1 MLVVAR
7 TEEAKTGKLRPALF
21 VVPTDSPGFT
31 YTPIEMELISPE
43 RQFQVFLDDVR
54 LPGDALVGAEDAAIA
69 QLFAGLNPERIMG
82 AASSVGMGRY
92 ALERA
97 ADYVKTRQV
106 WGTPIG
112 AHQGLS
118 HPLAQCHIEVELAKL
133 MMQKAATLYDNG
145 DDAGAAAGR
154 QHGQIRCGRSRDA
167 IGRPGRA
174 VHGRQRSDQGVRRCR
189 HAGVGPAGSH
199 CAGEP
204 GDGAQLR
211 GADVAGPAPVLLM
224 DRLVD
229 YAVEGHV
236 ARLTLNSPHNRNA
249 LSATLVNQLH
259 QGLRDAA
266 ADPVVR
272 AVVLGHTGNTFCA
285 GADLSEGS
293 ATTGADPAEMA
304 AERAREMA
312 ALLRA
317 IVESPLPVI
326 VAVDG
331 HVRAGG
337 MGLVGACDIAVAG
350 PRSTFALTEAR
361 IGVAPA
367 IISLT
372 LLPKMSAR
380 AAARYYVTGETF
392 DATTAAAIG
401 LITMAADDVDA
412 AVASLVADIG
422 RASPQGL
429 AASKA
434 LTTAAILDGFDRDA
448 ERLGAESARLFVSDE
463 AREGMLAFLQKRPPQ
478 WASQQGSDTV

>member
-1 MLVVAR
+1 
-7 TEEAKTGKLRPALF
+7 
-21 VVPTDSPGFT
+21 
-31 YTPIEMELISPE
+31 
-43 RQFQVFLDDVR
+43 
-54 LPGDALVGAEDAAIA
+54 
-69 QLFAGLNPERIMG
+69 
-82 AASSVGMGRY
+82 
-92 ALERA
+92 
-97 ADYVKTRQV
+97 
-106 WGTPIG
+106 
-112 AHQGLS
+112 
-118 HPLAQCHIEVELAKL
+118 
-133 MMQKAATLYDNG
+133 
-145 DDAGAAAGR
+145 
-154 QHGQIRCGRSRDA
+154 
-167 IGRPGRA
+167 
-174 VHGRQRSDQGVRRCR
+174 
-189 HAGVGPAGSH
+189 
-199 CAGEP
+199 
-204 GDGAQLR
+204 
-211 GADVAGPAPVLLM
+211 M
-224 DRLVD
+224 DRLVE
-229 YAVEGHV
+229 YTVEGHI

-249 LSATLVNQLH
+249 LSTMLVSQLH

-266 ADPVVR
+266 ADPAVR

-293 ATTGADPAEMA
+293 AATGADQGEMA

-317 IVESPLPVI
+317 IVESPLTVI

-337 MGLVGACDIAVAG
+337 MGLVGAGDIAVAG

-380 AAARYYVTGETF
+380 AAARYYLTGETF
-392 DATTAAAIG
+392 DAATAAAIG
-401 LITMAADDVDA
+401 LITMAADDVRA

-448 ERLGAESARLFVSDE
+448 ERLSTDSARLFVSEE
-463 AREGMLAFLQKRPPQ
+463 AREGMLAFLQKRPPR
-478 WASQQGSDTV
+478 WAPQQGGDTV

>member
-1 MLVVAR
+1 
-7 TEEAKTGKLRPALF
+7 
-21 VVPTDSPGFT
+21 
-31 YTPIEMELISPE
+31 
-43 RQFQVFLDDVR
+43 
-54 LPGDALVGAEDAAIA
+54 
-69 QLFAGLNPERIMG
+69 
-82 AASSVGMGRY
+82 
-92 ALERA
+92 
-97 ADYVKTRQV
+97 
-106 WGTPIG
+106 
-112 AHQGLS
+112 
-118 HPLAQCHIEVELAKL
+118 
-133 MMQKAATLYDNG
+133 
-145 DDAGAAAGR
+145 
-154 QHGQIRCGRSRDA
+154 
-167 IGRPGRA
+167 
-174 VHGRQRSDQGVRRCR
+174 
-189 HAGVGPAGSH
+189 
-199 CAGEP
+199 
-204 GDGAQLR
+204 
-211 GADVAGPAPVLLM
+211 M
-224 DRLVD
+224 DRLVE
-229 YAVEGHV
+229 YTVEGHI

-249 LSATLVNQLH
+249 LSTTLVSQLH

-266 ADPVVR
+266 ADPAVR

-293 ATTGADPAEMA
+293 AATGADPGEMA

-317 IVESPLPVI
+317 IVESPLTVI

-337 MGLVGACDIAVAG
+337 MGLVGAGDIAVAG

-380 AAARYYVTGETF
+380 AAARYYLTGETF
-392 DATTAAAIG
+392 DAATAAAIG
-401 LITMAADDVDA
+401 LITMAADDVGA

-448 ERLGAESARLFVSDE
+448 ERLSTDSARLFVSEE
-463 AREGMLAFLQKRPPQ
+463 AREGMLAFLQKRPPR
-478 WASQQGSDTV
+478 WAPQQGGDTV